1 MSLRVYL
8 VLFVVKEIFC
18 LTTKGTKVPIA
29 IGNTK
34 DTKGKALVID
44 ETDPLNYQL

>member
-1 MSLRVYL
+1 
-8 VLFVVKEIFC
+8 VVKKD

-34 DTKGKALVID
+34 DTQSL
-44 ETDPLNYQL
+44 